1 MSRLPAIA
9 AVGSGT
15 IGSTPLQIQ
24 IDMLQR
30 LLPTLPAGASVFLV
44 SVTVPGPG
52 VAVPSVPD
60 APPVSSGAN
69 SASGTPESCS
79 VEMPAAPKNNRTPLN
94 RTAEERRRDPDQL
107 EKPSVWAGRLG
118 VSARAL
124 SRAIACGAL
133 HHETKRNGKDHGAKV
148 IAPAALE
155 AFLANVEAVKSGQ
168 CDAPAWWITV
178 FGKRAWAGRTSRPG
192 RVR

>member
-30 LLPTLPAGASVFLV
+30 LLPTLPAGASVFIV
-44 SVTVPGPG
+44 SVTLPGPG
-52 VAVPSVPD
+52 AAVPTVLEDPSVI
-60 APPVSSGAN
+60 SGAD
-69 SASGTPESCS
+69 SASAAPEPCAI
-79 VEMPAAPKNNRTPLN
+79 EIPAAPSKNWTPLN
-94 RTAEERRRDPDQL
+94 RAAEERRRDPDKL

-133 HHETKRNGKDHGAKV
+133 HHETKRDGKDHGAKI

-168 CDAPAWWITV
+168 CDAPKWWVPV
-178 FGKRAWAGRTSRPG
+178 FGKRAWASRTSRRG
-192 RVR
+192 RVG